1 MKIQIT
7 CKPDETRRG
16 LLVVNTIIQLLGK
29 GRLHKSQNEKVL
41 VFWLTF

>member
-29 GRLHKSQNEKVL
+29 CRVRKRQNEKVL
-41 VFWLTF
+41 IFWLTF